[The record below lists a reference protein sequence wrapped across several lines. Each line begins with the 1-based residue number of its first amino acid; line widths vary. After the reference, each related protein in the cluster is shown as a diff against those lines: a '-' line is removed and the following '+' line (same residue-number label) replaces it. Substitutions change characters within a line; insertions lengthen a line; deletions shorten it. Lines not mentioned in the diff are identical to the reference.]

1 MFSLLR
7 KISLSNWIL
16 IAMILGLITG
26 LFLNIYVD
34 DYFIKDVLLMNNF
47 FYLGGNLFIR
57 LMKMIV
63 VPLVFFSIVMSLAS
77 LSDIRNIGTIGLK
90 SILLFFLTTIS
101 TLVVALIIS
110 TIIKPGIGL
119 NIDTMIQNS
128 NGTFNQTIT
137 STILNIV
144 SENPLNALITG
155 EMLSIILFGIIIGF
169 ILVKLNSDKTKTVY
183 KFFDESNEIMIALT
197 NTFMKFAPIG
207 VFCLMARTF
216 GTMGFETLIPLG
228 KLILCIFVEFAITV
242 IIVYP
247 ILILIFTR
255 QNPFKFFRK
264 YIPVMFFAFSS
275 TSSSASMPLN
285 LAKLEELGVSREVS
299 SFTIPLGTSLNQNG
313 SAIIFGTGIIFA
325 CQAYGI
331 DFGTTALLTS
341 IFIILITA
349 ISTPAV
355 PLAGIFSLNVIFT
368 SIGLP
373 VAVLELMAGIYNIL
387 DMFITTSNVTGNGVS
402 TFIVGFNDKSFD
414 MNAFKNEKD
423 VENSVEDLI

>member
-1 MFSLLR
+1 
-7 KISLSNWIL
+7 
-16 IAMILGLITG
+16 
-26 LFLNIYVD
+26 
-34 DYFIKDVLLMNNF
+34 MNNF

-110 TIIKPGIGL
+110 IIIKPGIGL

-341 IFIILITA
+341 ECYIHIHWSA
-349 ISTPAV
+349 CCSA
-355 PLAGIFSLNVIFT
+355 
-368 SIGLP
+368 
-373 VAVLELMAGIYNIL
+373 
-387 DMFITTSNVTGNGVS
+387 
-402 TFIVGFNDKSFD
+402 
-414 MNAFKNEKD
+414 
-423 VENSVEDLI
+423 

>member
-1 MFSLLR
+1 
-7 KISLSNWIL
+7 
-16 IAMILGLITG
+16 
-26 LFLNIYVD
+26 
-34 DYFIKDVLLMNNF
+34 
-47 FYLGGNLFIR
+47 
-57 LMKMIV
+57 
-63 VPLVFFSIVMSLAS
+63 
-77 LSDIRNIGTIGLK
+77 
-90 SILLFFLTTIS
+90 
-101 TLVVALIIS
+101 
-110 TIIKPGIGL
+110 
-119 NIDTMIQNS
+119 
-128 NGTFNQTIT
+128 
-137 STILNIV
+137 
-144 SENPLNALITG
+144 
-155 EMLSIILFGIIIGF
+155 
-169 ILVKLNSDKTKTVY
+169 
-183 KFFDESNEIMIALT
+183 MIALT